1 MIGKCPLGAQLVFEL
16 KDGTTQYFEYPTD
29 GCPDFA
35 AENGEEFRLSKK
47 DTSRLREIFKR
58 TFDQIDQQEGLN

>member
-16 KDGTTQYFEYPTD
+16 KDGTRQYFEYPTD

-35 AENGEEFRLSKK
+35 AENGEAFRLSKK

-58 TFDQIDQQEGLN
+58 TFDQLDQQGGLN